1 MSETSVCSDL
11 LQSLQIFSELGVDS
25 VGDELG
31 PGALADVSLSVQ
43 EPLGDVIVF
52 IHSKFS
58 MLTGGLGEDVVNLFD
73 VSLVKLSSSMKKRL

>member
-1 MSETSVCSDL
+1 MSETSVSSDL

-43 EPLGDVIVF
+43 EPLR
-52 IHSKFS
+52 
-58 MLTGGLGEDVVNLFD
+58 DVVVYKGSKMANTYQWAW
-73 VSLVKLSSSMKKRL
+73 RGCR